1 MTPNDQNY
9 IRVRPHLDFFSF
21 FEVSHEDD
29 DGENNQEDIEA
40 YDWDGSIDRRHRS
53 NVEGRRAVIDVGS
66 YYFFHYTTKG
76 QLAHRLIQVETH
88 PRTLRVDYTSI
99 YPSLPRARR

>member
-66 YYFFHYTTKG
+66 YYFFHRERYGST
-76 QLAHRLIQVETH
+76 IQVYIH
-88 PRTLRVDYTSI
+88 PYRERDDN
-99 YPSLPRARR
+99 